1 MRLLP
6 RQEKFYHL
14 FLEQASIIEQAAQ
27 ALLDGVRSGNSHLA
41 AVAERIRQLEN
52 KGDDIIHDIFQR
64 LNQTFITPLD
74 PEDIHKLSSRLDD
87 VLDAIEE
94 ASYRIVSYNLEP
106 IPPAALKLCEIV
118 AGCAQCMQKAVRAL
132 EEDEPLLVHCIEI
145 NRLEDSADKLVRQAI
160 HELFL
165 TQKDPIAL
173 FKEKEILEFLEE
185 ATDRSED
192 VADLLQNVA
201 VKNS

>member
-1 MRLLP
+1 M
-6 RQEKFYHL
+6 
-14 FLEQASIIEQAAQ
+14 
-27 ALLDGVRSGNSHLA
+27 
-41 AVAERIRQLEN
+41 
-52 KGDDIIHDIFQR
+52 
-64 LNQTFITPLD
+64 
-74 PEDIHKLSSRLDD
+74 
-87 VLDAIEE
+87 LDAIEE

-106 IPPAALKLCEIV
+106 IPPAALRLCEIV
-118 AGCAQCMQKAVRAL
+118 AGCAQSMQKAVRAL

-173 FKEKEILEFLEE
+173 FKEKEILEE

-192 VADLLQNVA
+192 VADVLQNVV